1 MKRNHHGIQL
11 TAIVLFV
18 LLSCAVASG
27 NQQSMQ
33 KAQIL
38 QPEKIRDA
46 VQQYITRHAPW
57 NADQMIV
64 KKIKFNRPISLPPG
78 KVALSVSAPKH
89 TDWLGAIAFTV
100 GVAVNGQ
107 RTAAFTVPV
116 NIEVWSDVIKT
127 TKPLG
132 RFEPIDRDD
141 IQVKKMDLARVP
153 SNVIVKIDE
162 VLGKRTNRNIAANCI
177 LRNNLVEMPPLVKRG
192 DLIEVVAES
201 PTLKISVKAMA
212 KENGRQG
219 DRIKVVNL
227 RSKKTIYALVVDDQT
242 LRVEF

>member
-1 MKRNHHGIQL
+1 MKRINYRIRL

-18 LLSCAVASG
+18 LLSCAVSSA
-27 NQQSMQ
+27 NQQSTQ
-33 KAQIL
+33 KAQTI
-38 QPEKIRDA
+38 QPAQIRAA

-57 NADQMIV
+57 AAGQMIV
-64 KKIKFNRPISLPPG
+64 KKIKFNRPVGLPAG
-78 KVALSVSAPKH
+78 KVALSVAAPKH
-89 TDWLGAIAFTV
+89 TDWLGAIPFTV

-116 NIEVWSDVIKT
+116 NIEVWSDVLMT

-153 SNVIVKIDE
+153 SNVLVKVDE

-177 LRNNLVEMPPLVKRG
+177 LRTDLVEMPPLIKRG
-192 DLIEVVAES
+192 DLVEVVAQS
-201 PTLKISVKAMA
+201 PMLKISVKAMA

-227 RSKKTIYALVVDDQT
+227 RSKKTLYALVVDDHT
-242 LRVEF
+242 VRVEF

>member
-1 MKRNHHGIQL
+1 MKHINHRIRL
-11 TAIVLFV
+11 TVIVLFV

-33 KAQIL
+33 KGQTI
-38 QPEKIRDA
+38 QPAKIRTA
-46 VQQYITRHAPW
+46 VQRYITRHAPW
-57 NADQMIV
+57 NAEQMIV
-64 KKIKFNRPISLPPG
+64 KKIKFNRPVFLPAG
-78 KVALSVSAPKH
+78 TVALGVSAPKH
-89 TDWLGAIAFTV
+89 TDWLGAIPFTV
-100 GVAVNGQ
+100 KVAVNGQ

-116 NIEVWSDVIKT
+116 NIEVWREVLLT

-153 SNVIVKIDE
+153 SNVFVNVDE
-162 VLGKRTNRNIAANCI
+162 VLGKRTKRNIAANCI
-177 LRNNLVEMPPLVKRG
+177 LRRDLVEMPPLIKRG

-201 PTLKISVKAMA
+201 PMLKISVKAMA

-227 RSKKTIYALVVDDQT
+227 RSKKTLYALVVDDQT
-242 LRVEF
+242 VRVDF